1 MTDHLNRA
9 QSLEPKKTEGLGEEG
24 SVCFP
29 EREAGVCLPD
39 KRVFQRAGPETEM
52 PFFWGKT
59 ALDPQARCAAQ
70 EEGLDNGCL
79 PLPKKVAIIHD
90 WLPEVGGAEMVL
102 AELVKVFPQAAL
114 FSLIDFIPE
123 AERGFLKGKSVQTTF
138 LQQLPAV
145 RRFYRSYLPLMP
157 LAVEHIDL
165 SSYEMILSSSYAVA
179 KGVIT
184 GPEQLHLCYCHSPIR
199 YAWDQQEQYLL
210 HSGNASG
217 LKGFIA
223 RALLHYIRIWDSRT
237 SNGVDAFAT
246 NSRFVARRVWRV
258 YRRRSRVIYPPVEI
272 GAVPEGSG
280 ESGSYYLSLG
290 RLVPY
295 KRVDL
300 IIEAFRRMPDRELVV
315 IGEGPERARLEKS
328 LPKNVTML
336 GRQSREVVLALLSA
350 ARALVFA
357 AEEDFGIAPVEAQAL
372 GTPVI
377 AYGKGGALETVVP
390 TKTGVLFLEQSA
402 ECLIQAVKEFENLS
416 FDKRVLREHG
426 ARFAPERFRRQLREW
441 VSDKWTRFQARE
453 EKAKMRGVSE
463 AF

>member
-9 QSLEPKKTEGLGEEG
+9 ESTENGEIEGGREVG
-24 SVCFP
+24 SVCSP
-29 EREAGVCLPD
+29 ERGDREALPN
-39 KRVFQRAGPETEM
+39 KLLFRGSGREAEAETLFSGREL
-52 PFFWGKT
+52 PF
-59 ALDPQARCAAQ
+59 DQEARCAAL
-70 EEGLDNGCL
+70 EEGLERGCL
-79 PLPKKVAIIHD
+79 PLPSKVAIIHD

-165 SSYEMILSSSYAVA
+165 SPYEMILSSSYAVA

-217 LKGFIA
+217 LRGFIA

-246 NSRFVARRVWRV
+246 NSKFVARRVWRV

-272 GAVPEGSG
+272 GLVPEGTG

-315 IGEGPERARLEKS
+315 IGEGPERGRLEKS

-357 AEEDFGIAPVEAQAL
+357 AERFWNRPSGGSGFGDACDCV
-372 GTPVI
+372 
-377 AYGKGGALETVVP
+377 
-390 TKTGVLFLEQSA
+390 
-402 ECLIQAVKEFENLS
+402 
-416 FDKRVLREHG
+416 REGWG
-426 ARFAPERFRRQLREW
+426 ARNGVADKNGGLVFGTEFGVFNSGSERI
-441 VSDKWTRFQARE
+441 
-453 EKAKMRGVSE
+453 
-463 AF
+463 